1 VEEVLTMLTEIRF
14 TNARKTFTDIYDNVW
29 HRYLP
34 VIINRHQN
42 EEVLLLRR
50 ELQQEILK
58 AYRLKPEILPEE
70 DGSFTV
76 ALDEIDIAVN
86 ASNQGEAVEELVK
99 EMRVYAQ
106 DYLDRFQLFLNA
118 PNRKAHFPYVMRV
131 LLCDSDQ
138 EIKSLLEF

>member
-1 VEEVLTMLTEIRF
+1 MLTEIKF

-50 ELQQEILK
+50 ELQQDILK
-58 AYRLKPEILPEE
+58 AYHLKPEILPEK
-70 DGSFTV
+70 DGSVTV
-76 ALDEIDIAVN
+76 ALNEIDIAVN
-86 ASNQGEAVEELVK
+86 ATSLDGTLDELVK
-99 EMRVYAQ
+99 EMKIYAQ
-106 DYLDRFQLFLNA
+106 DYLDRLQLFLNA
-118 PNRKAHFPYVMRV
+118 PNRKTHFPYVMRI

-138 EIKSLLEF
+138 EIKSLLEL

>member
-1 VEEVLTMLTEIRF
+1 MLTEIKF
-14 TNARKTFTDIYDNVW
+14 TNARKTFTDLYDNVW

-34 VIINRHQN
+34 VIINRNQN

-58 AYRLKPEILPEE
+58 AYRLKPDILPEE

-86 ASNQGEAVEELVK
+86 APNLGEAVEELIK
-99 EMRVYAQ
+99 EMKVYAQ
-106 DYLDRFQLFLNA
+106 DYLERFQLFLNS
-118 PNRKAHFPYVMRV
+118 PNRKAHFPYVMRI